1 MDNKILFNK
10 NIIKNHV
17 ICLSFMILSHTVN
30 INWQYIIFVLL
41 IQIDFLSY

>member
-17 ICLSFMILSHTVN
+17 ICLSFMILSHTV
-30 INWQYIIFVLL
+30 IAL
-41 IQIDFLSY
+41 IGSILFLYC